1 MKTYEFQD
9 GVEDGSMEDW
19 RKRGLKLVR
28 DRARRFRHARG
39 CIELDIP
46 LWPEACTSL
55 RLILRLNMIWVRELY
70 VTVYI
75 ISVTGGT

>member
-1 MKTYEFQD
+1 MQTYEFQD

-28 DRARRFRHARG
+28 DRARPFRHARG

-46 LWPEACTSL
+46 LWSGACTSL